1 MDTTNYMNEEYIK
14 FWKPVGITSTTDPN
28 VPGNLLDAL
37 SNLSNTQ
44 RKDNNPQQLLPITK
58 RIFSVGRL
66 DKDSTGLLLLTSD
79 GRVPNAVLRRQ
90 FKRPKTYCVV
100 VDAPVAD
107 RDVDLL
113 RRGLVIT
120 TDTVRQN
127 KHRNHTAKTLPC
139 VVERID
145 AVEQKDNSGRTNNDI
160 NNNNNNCSL
169 QITLTEGRNRQIRV
183 MLQTLGYKVR
193 SLHRTDF
200 MGIGL
205 QGLSRPGDWCRLT
218 TTERQILLH
227 AVAAA
232 AADSET

>member
-1 MDTTNYMNEEYIK
+1 MNEEYIK
-14 FWKPVGITSTTDPN
+14 FWKPVGITSTTDPS
-28 VPGNLLDAL
+28 VPGNLLDA
-37 SNLSNTQ
+37 LSNTQ

-107 RDVDLL
+107 KHVELL

-139 VVERID
+139 AVERIHP
-145 AVEQKDNSGRTNNDI
+145 VEHNDNSGRRTNNG
-160 NNNNNNCSL
+160 NNNSNDNNNNCSL